1 MLSWRILP
9 LPLAIALL
17 LGMHASAQS
26 LSGLRVGDD
35 LSSTARLGLS
45 PVERNRSGPFTITK
59 WRLPDGNELSVTA
72 GSNGKIVYIE
82 SDWVRSP
89 SGTYSDFP
97 GLYFG
102 RTSLTDIRQKFGS
115 NGFAYGG
122 RTVMRAP
129 DKSQAE

>member
-45 PVERNRSGPFTITK
+45 PVERK
-59 WRLPDGNELSVTA
+59 SV
-72 GSNGKIVYIE
+72 GSVYDYEMATPRWKQAIRHGGK
-82 SDWVRSP
+82 
-89 SGTYSDFP
+89 
-97 GLYFG
+97 
-102 RTSLTDIRQKFGS
+102 
-115 NGFAYGG
+115 
-122 RTVMRAP
+122 
-129 DKSQAE
+129 